1 MFSPKQRFVSLYL
14 LAYIFST
21 LNFFIFCL
29 IMWNFYVKSLFWL
42 YKYFAQVRH
51 VLWVYILYCIPFC
64 YSLLTVASFFQL
76 TFWFTF
82 HIFIH
87 GHPVNLKRSE
97 FMCSI
102 RFFLSI
108 IPTRAFCPS
117 VPMWNSS
124 SLGLLITPIILRL
137 LFTIFLGITFVLI
150 VFFYYG
156 SLPFPFI
163 V

>member
-1 MFSPKQRFVSLYL
+1 MS
-14 LAYIFST
+14 I
-21 LNFFIFCL
+21 
-29 IMWNFYVKSLFWL
+29 
-42 YKYFAQVRH
+42 
-51 VLWVYILYCIPFC
+51 
-64 YSLLTVASFFQL
+64 YSLLYTFLLFFINSCLFFSIDFLVYISHFYPRSSCQ
-76 TFWFTF
+76 
-82 HIFIH
+82 
-87 GHPVNLKRSE
+87 NLKRSE

-117 VPMWNSS
+117 VPMWSSS

-156 SLPFPFI
+156 SLPFSFI
-163 V
+163 VQSFIFLECIFHISVLRKGKWDETYFEILCVQNYLDFTIVYDQ